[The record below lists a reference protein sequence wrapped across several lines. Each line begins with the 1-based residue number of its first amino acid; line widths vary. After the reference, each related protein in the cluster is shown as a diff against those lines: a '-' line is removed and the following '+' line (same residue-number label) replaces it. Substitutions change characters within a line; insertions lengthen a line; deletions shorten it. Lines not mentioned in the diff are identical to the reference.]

1 MKKKA
6 TSTERFEAILRE
18 CAAHEKRLSQAKD
31 RCSGFFPLTP
41 ETCESLS
48 DEQVVHVDQM
58 VYRFTKLQD
67 ALGAKLFP
75 AVLSVL
81 REDAASLTVFDML
94 TELEKA
100 GAISDAGSWVAMRE
114 TRNQLAHDYQDDP
127 EEGSRYLN
135 DLFDAVEELK
145 ATAEMATGFVRDR
158 VLPGL
163 S

>member
-6 TSTERFEAILRE
+6 TSKERFEMILRE
-18 CAAHEKRLSQAKD
+18 CAAHQRRLSQARE
-31 RCSGFFPLTP
+31 RCAGFFPLTP
-41 ETCESLS
+41 DSYENLT
-48 DEQVVHVDQM
+48 DEQVEHVDQM

-75 AVLSVL
+75 AILSVL

-94 TELEKA
+94 SELEKS
-100 GAISDAGSWVAMRE
+100 GAITDAEGWAAMRE

-135 DLFDAVEELK
+135 DLFDWVNELR
-145 ATAEMATGFVRDR
+145 ATAERAAGFVRDR

>member
-1 MKKKA
+1 MNKRS
-6 TSTERFEAILRE
+6 STKRFEAILRE
-18 CAAHEKRLSQAKD
+18 CAAHQRRLSQARE
-31 RCSGFFPLTP
+31 RCSLFFPLTP
-41 ETCESLS
+41 DSYENLT
-48 DEQVVHVDQM
+48 DEQVEHVDQM

-67 ALGAKLFP
+67 ALGTKLFP
-75 AVLSVL
+75 AILSVL

-100 GAISDAGSWVAMRE
+100 GAITDAGRWAAMRE

-135 DLFDAVEELK
+135 DLFDAVNELR
-145 ATAEMATGFVRDR
+145 ATAERAAGFVRDR